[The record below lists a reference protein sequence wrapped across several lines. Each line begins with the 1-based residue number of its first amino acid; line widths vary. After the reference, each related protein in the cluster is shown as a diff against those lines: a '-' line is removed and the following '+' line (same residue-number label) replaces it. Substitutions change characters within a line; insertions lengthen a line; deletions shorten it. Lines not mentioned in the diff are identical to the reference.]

1 MDVRRQMT
9 SSLQIKEIIVDMD
22 GQRCVAGELVVYH
35 PVRDSIVSVTSI
47 SLQEIDARTGV
58 LMGEIAF
65 DGSLL
70 GDSKPNAFE
79 CVVACGHK
87 YIVAALSRY
96 LVIWDLRDMVL
107 AHVAEVAVAGTM
119 SQKTKHLSA
128 LTASTDMEATLFFAH
143 EGSQSIKV
151 VSVDALL
158 NGSSTGM
165 RKLPRKAATRN
176 STITVLAYHTAHAL
190 LGCGAS
196 DGTVQLW
203 RCSDASSSDG
213 ATGATAA
220 DPSTSGEAELVHDL
234 VVTFNAKQVPPAS
247 SVSAVHL
254 HSTAPD
260 DLHVAVS
267 YTSKHVDVY
276 HLHGRPLR
284 PSSSTDPIGS
294 IALPHGLT
302 FAKRQSVWFG
312 PARDTL
318 VVVLDD
324 LSTSRTSVLHLVHF
338 GDGIG
343 RFGTPLELPLLG
355 PSDPTAFV
363 AVCGS
368 AALYTSTT
376 AARSL
381 ACLGFA
387 DDEPVDV
394 VTLPAYH
401 HQWSIR
407 LPLSFG
413 QYCHPET
420 LPDRLVQLSW
430 TPDLNRFEVAVVS
443 LKTNERLPSS
453 FGAVPSTLDNHP
465 VTPLRV
471 LASPDL
477 SVVGVLLQST
487 SGSVAVL
494 VTSADSSVVYDVAD
508 ACFAPSGHLVT
519 LVPSRRSVRWHQD
532 VHAAEP
538 HGASFPL
545 PVAADRIFA
554 TRLPMPDAPD
564 MYKVLFVIHDTT
576 HDTLR
581 LSDHTLAFAADSAMT
596 WNAHKNERVL
606 DVQME
611 PSTTQ
616 GQPHNMAVL
625 TTHRIVIL
633 DPSMVSVACFT
644 PSNPLAMTPVSML
657 WIGSAIAFATGGGA
671 LYYLPTQKD
680 GATSPTL
687 LCALAKPGLD
697 FSSIQLLA
705 CMPDRVVYSVRPVDG
720 VVTTLTRPF
729 SVLEVF
735 ALSQDDL
742 DLTRQFV
749 HREVDS
755 APIVPVSHRL
765 IADLA
770 SRDPELCLVAL
781 SPPATSS
788 TTGSSSS
795 FRSTSHVATSV
806 VCGLLLA
813 VHRWKDAFLHAL
825 VDDPGLQEYARDPVG
840 ASGAQL
846 PQRSSGTSSHLCHLG
861 RVLERFGQFGTAGQC
876 YDVAGHDHA
885 LIQLVLKSG
894 AADALDVLVHAFRSS
909 NSALVVAALTARVAD
924 NPPKSDPFRLLCTEH
939 VPVEDRR
946 SRLLPAATS
955 ILRDAKL
962 HCNPGPAVE
971 CMWKYFTWR
980 RLLPEDASDWIGSP
994 HVHYAAEDFK
1004 LPPRC
1009 RHVAAGKLSVDT
1021 HIDDS
1026 SGVAAPSSTASIGPF
1041 LDEEDGV
1048 VAYWRFE
1055 DGANNASVADGI
1067 QFVDTSKREN
1077 HLTVQHLDLVLST
1090 APVDRG
1096 EEAKLPPEYALRFLS
1111 PNTMHG
1117 CGTVEVKKGSSSLDV
1132 GVAYDEDPYRRCL
1145 TVEMWVK
1152 PAADWGGCTGTLMR
1166 RETPAVVLWEFG
1178 LDGGALVFTLLG
1190 QTVKSSPVPFSAEDT
1205 WQHVAAVVDI
1215 TSEVRA
1221 SVRLAVGGALVV
1233 TKEVTITSSTS
1244 TGDIM
1249 STVVV
1254 GPQLTGMD
1262 MTEIRIWA
1270 TPRSAQ
1276 QLRDMKDTYLTMA
1289 ESKKRIKMKIHDVRT
1304 IHSRDG

>member
-9 SSLQIKEIIVDMD
+9 SSLQIKEVIADMD

-35 PVRDSIVSVTSI
+35 PVRDSIVSVTST

-87 YIVAALSRY
+87 YIVAALSRSFLDRGAICGSYNDVDPLRY

-107 AHVAEVAVAGTM
+107 AHVAEVAVAGSM

-128 LTASTDMEATLFFAH
+128 LTASTDMAATLFFAH

-176 STITVLAYHTAHAL
+176 SAITILAYHTAHAL
-190 LGCGAS
+190 LGC
-196 DGTVQLW
+196 TVQLW
-203 RCSDASSSDG
+203 RCADASSSDG

-247 SVSAVHL
+247 SVSAIHF

-267 YTSKHVDVY
+267 YSSKHVDVY

-284 PSSSTDPIGS
+284 PSSSTDPYVCFSLSKSASYTCMRLFASIGS
-294 IALPHGLT
+294 IALPHGFT
-302 FAKRQSVWFG
+302 FAKKQSVWFG

-338 GDGIG
+338 GDGTG

-407 LPLSFG
+407 IPLSFG

-477 SVVGVLLQST
+477 SVVGVLLQSS

-545 PVAADRIFA
+545 PVAADRVFA
-554 TRLPMPDAPD
+554 TRLPMPDAPYD
-564 MYKVLFVIHDTT
+564 L
-576 HDTLR
+576 
-581 LSDHTLAFAADSAMT
+581 
-596 WNAHKNERVL
+596 
-606 DVQME
+606 
-611 PSTTQ
+611 
-616 GQPHNMAVL
+616 
-625 TTHRIVIL
+625 
-633 DPSMVSVACFT
+633 
-644 PSNPLAMTPVSML
+644 
-657 WIGSAIAFATGGGA
+657 
-671 LYYLPTQKD
+671 
-680 GATSPTL
+680 
-687 LCALAKPGLD
+687 
-697 FSSIQLLA
+697 
-705 CMPDRVVYSVRPVDG
+705 DG
-720 VVTTLTRPF
+720 V
-729 SVLEVF
+729 
-735 ALSQDDL
+735 
-742 DLTRQFV
+742 
-749 HREVDS
+749 
-755 APIVPVSHRL
+755 
-765 IADLA
+765 
-770 SRDPELCLVAL
+770 
-781 SPPATSS
+781 
-788 TTGSSSS
+788 G
-795 FRSTSHVATSV
+795 HV
-806 VCGLLLA
+806 
-813 VHRWKDAFLHAL
+813 
-825 VDDPGLQEYARDPVG
+825 
-840 ASGAQL
+840 
-846 PQRSSGTSSHLCHLG
+846 
-861 RVLERFGQFGTAGQC
+861 
-876 YDVAGHDHA
+876 
-885 LIQLVLKSG
+885 I
-894 AADALDVLVHAFRSS
+894 
-909 NSALVVAALTARVAD
+909 
-924 NPPKSDPFRLLCTEH
+924 
-939 VPVEDRR
+939 
-946 SRLLPAATS
+946 
-955 ILRDAKL
+955 
-962 HCNPGPAVE
+962 
-971 CMWKYFTWR
+971 M
-980 RLLPEDASDWIGSP
+980 
-994 HVHYAAEDFK
+994 
-1004 LPPRC
+1004 
-1009 RHVAAGKLSVDT
+1009 
-1021 HIDDS
+1021 
-1026 SGVAAPSSTASIGPF
+1026 
-1041 LDEEDGV
+1041 
-1048 VAYWRFE
+1048 
-1055 DGANNASVADGI
+1055 
-1067 QFVDTSKREN
+1067 
-1077 HLTVQHLDLVLST
+1077 
-1090 APVDRG
+1090 
-1096 EEAKLPPEYALRFLS
+1096 
-1111 PNTMHG
+1111 
-1117 CGTVEVKKGSSSLDV
+1117 
-1132 GVAYDEDPYRRCL
+1132 
-1145 TVEMWVK
+1145 
-1152 PAADWGGCTGTLMR
+1152 
-1166 RETPAVVLWEFG
+1166 
-1178 LDGGALVFTLLG
+1178 
-1190 QTVKSSPVPFSAEDT
+1190 
-1205 WQHVAAVVDI
+1205 
-1215 TSEVRA
+1215 
-1221 SVRLAVGGALVV
+1221 
-1233 TKEVTITSSTS
+1233 
-1244 TGDIM
+1244 TGDIYWFAFIG
-1249 STVVV
+1249 TCAKCC
-1254 GPQLTGMD
+1254 L
-1262 MTEIRIWA
+1262 
-1270 TPRSAQ
+1270 
-1276 QLRDMKDTYLTMA
+1276 
-1289 ESKKRIKMKIHDVRT
+1289 
-1304 IHSRDG
+1304 

>member
-87 YIVAALSRY
+87 YIVAALSRSFLDRWAICGSYNDVCPLRY

-203 RCSDASSSDG
+203 RCSDASNSDG

-284 PSSSTDPIGS
+284 PSSSTDPYVCFSLSKSASYTCMRLFASIGS

-554 TRLPMPDAPD
+554 TRLPMPDAPYD
-564 MYKVLFVIHDTT
+564 L
-576 HDTLR
+576 
-581 LSDHTLAFAADSAMT
+581 
-596 WNAHKNERVL
+596 N
-606 DVQME
+606 
-611 PSTTQ
+611 
-616 GQPHNMAVL
+616 GMAVL

-705 CMPDRVVYSVRPVDG
+705 CMPDRVVYSVRP
-720 VVTTLTRPF
+720 TLTRPF

-825 VDDPGLQEYARDPVG
+825 VDDPGLQ
-840 ASGAQL
+840 
-846 PQRSSGTSSHLCHLG
+846 
-861 RVLERFGQFGTAGQC
+861 
-876 YDVAGHDHA
+876 
-885 LIQLVLKSG
+885 VLKSG

-1096 EEAKLPPEYALRFLS
+1096 EEAKLPPEYALRFPS

-1289 ESKKRIKMKIHDVRT
+1289 ESKKRIKMKIHDRDCQCAKCLGRRQNTPIAKLAMVQPLASLT
-1304 IHSRDG
+1304 PTSRDRRQRMKTPKSEETRT